1 MVPEPTYEFYATV
14 HRGRASM
21 EDFAD
26 ALPEAAA
33 RARLLVASAD
43 VPERCADAYMHAV
56 CALVDRVSGIDSR
69 GTVASETVGS
79 TSVTY
84 TESAASSTDYD
95 AVLPW
100 LAGTGLIYAGSGC
113 RR

>member
-1 MVPEPTYEFYATV
+1 MAPEPTYEFYATE
-14 HRGRASM
+14 HRGKGSP
-21 EDFAD
+21 EQFEG

-43 VPERCADAYMHAV
+43 VPDRCADAYMHAV
-56 CALVDRVSGIDSR
+56 CALVDRVSGIDAR

-84 TESAASSTDYD
+84 AESAAASTDYD
-95 AVLPW
+95 AALPW
-100 LAGTGLIYAGSGC
+100 LAGTGLLYAGSGC

>member
-1 MVPEPTYEFYATV
+1 MAPEPTYEFYATE
-14 HRGRASM
+14 HRGRAPM
-21 EDFAD
+21 EVFAD

-33 RARLLVASAD
+33 RARLVVGSAD
-43 VPERCADAYMHAV
+43 VPERCAAGYMHAV
-56 CALVDRVSGIDSR
+56 CALVDRVAGIDSR

-100 LAGTGLIYAGSGC
+100 LAGTGLLYVGTGC